1 VEWTDAGLDGSYR
14 WLARVWRIADQW
26 REAALS
32 CSPAASSA
40 EASAKAE
47 VGNLAIDHAS
57 LSPDERAIRRK
68 THDTIRRVTQDI
80 DVRKQ
85 MNTAVSAMME
95 LVNDLYA
102 FTEKGTRTA
111 QAGLVARE
119 AIESLVLMLSPFAP
133 HMAEELWERYGHDG
147 SLALAAWPAFDAD
160 VARAEEVVIP
170 VQVNGKVRSRI
181 ATAPDASEAD
191 LERLALA
198 DPGVQPYLKDREVT
212 KVVVA
217 RGRLVSIVVR

>member
-1 VEWTDAGLDGSYR
+1 
-14 WLARVWRIADQW
+14 
-26 REAALS
+26 
-32 CSPAASSA
+32 
-40 EASAKAE
+40 
-47 VGNLAIDHAS
+47 
-57 LSPDERAIRRK
+57 
-68 THDTIRRVTQDI
+68 
-80 DVRKQ
+80 

-102 FTEKGTRTA
+102 STEKGSRTA
-111 QAGLVARE
+111 QAGQVARE
-119 AIESLVLMLSPFAP
+119 AIEALILMLSPFAP
-133 HMAEELWERYGHDG
+133 HTAEELWERYEHEGG
-147 SLALAAWPAFDAD
+147 LARASWPAFDAD
-160 VARAEEVVIP
+160 VARAEELVIP

-181 ATAPDASEAD
+181 SAAPDASYAE

>member
-1 VEWTDAGLDGSYR
+1 L
-14 WLARVWRIADQW
+14 
-26 REAALS
+26 
-32 CSPAASSA
+32 SA

-47 VGNLAIDHAS
+47 ALAKAEVGNRESGVGSALDHAS
-57 LSPDERAIRRK
+57 LSADERAIRRK

-80 DVRKQ
+80 DVRMQ

-102 FTEKGTRTA
+102 FTEKGTRTG
-111 QAGLVARE
+111 QAGRVARE
-119 AIESLVLMLSPFAP
+119 AIESLIVMLSPFAP
-133 HMAEELWERYGHDG
+133 HTAEELWQRYGHERG
-147 SLALAAWPAFDAD
+147 LGHASWPAFDAE

-170 VQVNGKVRSRI
+170 VQVNGKLRSRI
-181 ATAPDASEAD
+181 AAAPDAGDAE

-217 RGRLVSIVVR
+217 RGRLVSIVAR